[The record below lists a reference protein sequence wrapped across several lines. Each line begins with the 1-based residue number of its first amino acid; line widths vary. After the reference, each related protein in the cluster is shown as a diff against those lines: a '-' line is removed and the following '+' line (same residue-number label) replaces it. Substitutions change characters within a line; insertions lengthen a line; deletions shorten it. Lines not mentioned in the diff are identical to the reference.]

1 MPEFPVTVGLSQ
13 LRASGE
19 MSNFPLYKIEI
30 MKLKFILPLLAISLV
45 ACKNDYKE
53 STENTETAEEAAIL
67 RKADSLSQ
75 AFIITDG
82 HIDLPYRLRSE
93 GIMLITKDNGATVI
107 DAGIG
112 EFDFE
117 RSRKGGLDAPF
128 MSVYIPSEL
137 QKEGGAK
144 TLADSLID
152 LVESIAT
159 TFPDQYALAGSPAEV
174 EENFKTGKI
183 SLPIGM
189 ENGAPIEGDINN
201 VKYFFERGVRYIT
214 LSHGLDNEITDS
226 SYDTTATHG
235 GLSDFGRKV
244 VEEMNRVGIMI
255 DVSHISDSAFYDVME
270 VSKVPVIA
278 SHSSVR
284 KFTPGFERNMSDEL
298 IQALAKNGGVIQI
311 NFGSD
316 FLDIESQES
325 SKKLNEKFQ
334 KELAE
339 KGLTAN
345 DSAAQPFME
354 QFKKDNPYKFSTTEK
369 VVDHIDHV
377 VELVGI
383 DHVGLGSDFDGVGD
397 SLPEGLKDV
406 SRYPNLIA
414 ELLRRGYSDEDIARI
429 CYKNVFRVWNQVLEH
444 AGK

>member
-1 MPEFPVTVGLSQ
+1 M
-13 LRASGE
+13 R
-19 MSNFPLYKIEI
+19 
-30 MKLKFILPLLAISLV
+30 LKFILPLLALAITG
-45 ACKNDYKE
+45 CKNDNKE
-53 STENTETAEEAAIL
+53 NPENNEAAQEAAIM
-67 RKADSLSQ
+67 RKADSLAQ
-75 AFIITDG
+75 ALIITDG
-82 HIDLPYRLRSE
+82 HIDLPYRLKAE
-93 GIMLITKDNGATVI
+93 GIDLITKENGATVI

-128 MSVYIPSEL
+128 MSVYIPSKL

-144 TLADSLID
+144 ALADSLID

-159 TFPDQYALAGSPAEV
+159 TYPDHYALAGSPADV
-174 EENFKTGKI
+174 EENFKAGKI

-189 ENGAPIEGDINN
+189 ENGAPIEGDIKN
-201 VKYFFERGVRYIT
+201 VAYFFNRGVRYIT
-214 LSHGLDNEITDS
+214 LSHGMDNEITDS

-244 VEEMNRVGIMI
+244 VEEMNRTGIMI
-255 DVSHISDSAFYDVME
+255 DVSHISDNAFYDVME
-270 VSKVPVIA
+270 VTKVPVIA
-278 SHSSVR
+278 SHSSAR

-325 SKKLNEKFQ
+325 GNRNNEMLR
-334 KELAE
+334 KELEE
-339 KGLTAN
+339 KGLTEN
-345 DSAAQPFME
+345 DTAAASFME
-354 QFKKDNPYKFSTTEK
+354 QFKKENPYKFSTVEK
-369 VVDHIDHV
+369 VADHIDHV

-383 DHVGLGSDFDGVGD
+383 DHVGLGSDYDGVGD

-406 SRYPNLIA
+406 SQYPNLIA
-414 ELLRRGYSDEDIARI
+414 ELLRRGYSDEDIAKI
-429 CYKNVFRVWNQVLEH
+429 CYKNVFRVWNAVLEH
-444 AGK
+444 AGNKLKNI